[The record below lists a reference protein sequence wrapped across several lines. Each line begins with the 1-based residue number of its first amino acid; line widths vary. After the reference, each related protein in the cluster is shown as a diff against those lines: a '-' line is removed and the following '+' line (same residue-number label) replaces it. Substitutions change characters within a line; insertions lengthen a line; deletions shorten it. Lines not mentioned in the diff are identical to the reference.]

1 MKIRLYYS
9 VYIPPYFEF
18 QEVVKTSSLRLIP
31 KASQFLLKEEA
42 RNKIVFVA
50 KVSSR
55 EHVSCKLRGKVVVN

>member
-42 RNKIVFVA
+42 RNKIVFG
-50 KVSSR
+50 R
-55 EHVSCKLRGKVVVN
+55 ESK

>member
-18 QEVVKTSSLRLIP
+18 QEVVKTSLRLIP

-42 RNKIVFVA
+42 RNKIVFG
-50 KVSSR
+50 R
-55 EHVSCKLRGKVVVN
+55 ESK